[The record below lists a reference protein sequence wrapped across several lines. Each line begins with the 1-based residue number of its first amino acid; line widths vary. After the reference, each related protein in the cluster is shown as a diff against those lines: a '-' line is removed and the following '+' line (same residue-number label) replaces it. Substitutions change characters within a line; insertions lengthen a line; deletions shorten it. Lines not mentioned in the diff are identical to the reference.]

1 MKGSARNH
9 KPITQDSIQ
18 SPQGESMPLLRI
30 VIILPL
36 LLFIPSLSYAY
47 LDPGT
52 GSMVLQIIL
61 GGVAGLAIFGRIF
74 WRKLRTALFDKD
86 RNPSEP
92 EQ

>member
-1 MKGSARNH
+1 MH
-9 KPITQDSIQ
+9 
-18 SPQGESMPLLRI
+18 LLKTL
-30 VIILPL
+30 IILPL
-36 LLFIPSLSYAY
+36 LMLVPNTSHAY

-61 GGVAGLAIFGRIF
+61 GGIAGLALFGRIF
-74 WRKLRTALFDKD
+74 WRKLRTALFNKD

>member
-1 MKGSARNH
+1 
-9 KPITQDSIQ
+9 
-18 SPQGESMPLLRI
+18 MPLMRI

-36 LLFIPSLSYAY
+36 MMLIPSHSYAY

-61 GGVAGLAIFGRIF
+61 GGIAGLALFGRIF
-74 WRKLRTALFDKD
+74 WRKLRAALFNKN

-92 EQ
+92 GQ